1 MLMNNFS
8 IIVRHSRTFCE
19 KALQVYGIGFPEQII
34 LMYLS
39 RYDNVNQ
46 DTIAKHFMIDKGS
59 IAKTLGKLEEK
70 TLIDRTENPTNKR
83 EKLIS
88 LSKTGADILKYMNK
102 ALSEWNNCIF
112 EGFSF
117 DEIEQVERLTNIMAT
132 NVAKLEG
139 KEWSSFDEDTKQ

>member
-1 MLMNNFS
+1 MLMKNFS

-19 KALQVYGIGFPEQII
+19 KALQDYGIGFPEQII

-39 RYDNVNQ
+39 RNDNVNQ

-59 IAKTLGKLEEK
+59 IAKTIGKLEDK
-70 TLIDRTENPTNKR
+70 ALIERAENPSNKR

-88 LSKTGADILKYMNK
+88 LSKNGADILKYMNK
-102 ALSEWNNCIF
+102 ALNEWNNCIF
-112 EGFSF
+112 EGFSS
-117 DEIEQVERLTNIMAT
+117 DEIEQIERLINIMAI

-139 KEWSSFDEDTKQ
+139 KEWSSFNEDAK